1 MGADSMAGHR
11 CVRPGAAIL
20 RRHEDVSLMIC
31 CPIHR
36 SALLVHRGYAPIV
49 ERNSKPC
56 VFIDAPPGHHLAGD
70 PAWRDIFQHFLMS

>member
-1 MGADSMAGHR
+1 MGADSMAGYR

-36 SALLVHRGYAPIV
+36 SALPVHRGYAPIV

-56 VFIDAPPGHHLAGD
+56 VFIEAPRD
-70 PAWRDIFQHFLMS
+70 TTWRETPLGGTFFSIF